1 MKSLGNLWG
10 LSYKLSGRNM
20 YLSEA
25 AMKNEA
31 QRRSPRLCLKKFPND
46 RLFVIMFDCLLNDS
60 LFCISIYD
68 TVRKVI
74 TLSQTAFV
82 KHLNLYIGFS

>member
-1 MKSLGNLWG
+1 
-10 LSYKLSGRNM
+10 M

-31 QRRSPRLCLKKFPND
+31 TKTESMSLLENFPND
-46 RLFVIMFDCLLNDS
+46 RMFVIMLDCLLNDS

-68 TVRKVI
+68 TVR
-74 TLSQTAFV
+74 S
-82 KHLNLYIGFS
+82 

>member
-1 MKSLGNLWG
+1 
-10 LSYKLSGRNM
+10 M

-31 QRRSPRLCLKKFPND
+31 QRQSPRLCLKIFFND
-46 RLFVIMFDCLLNDS
+46 RLFVIILDYLLNDS

-74 TLSQTAFV
+74 ILSRTAFV
-82 KHLNLYIGFS
+82 MLDLILASDHSCSC